1 MSTLCASWKENGSK
15 YSFKCT
21 HRKNTPSNKTQVLTK
36 SVNMGIE
43 KTGTLNKLLKEVLL
57 LESYFQENKV
67 ASGKTV
73 LFVIGLFCTL
83 RLVFFMEMLRF
94 QFYYVQPEKG
104 TSDLKTGFRFSKN
117 FFQS

>member
-1 MSTLCASWKENGSK
+1 
-15 YSFKCT
+15 
-21 HRKNTPSNKTQVLTK
+21 
-36 SVNMGIE
+36 MGIE

-73 LFVIGLFCTL
+73 LFVIGLFYTL
-83 RLVFFMEMLRF
+83 RFVFFMEMLRF
-94 QFYYVQPEKG
+94 QFYYVQLTKG